1 MTHSHEITHVALVD
15 DDDDVRDAYVTII
28 NSSNLFECKG
38 FRNAEEFLTLGLK
51 QNFHVVIMDVG
62 LPGQSGIEC
71 TRAVKSSSP
80 NTLVMMFTVY
90 ENNENIFKALEA
102 GASGYLVKQSSPDFI
117 LNAISEL
124 RGGGAPMSSQIARKV
139 LDFFRSAGEPKTND
153 FGLSERE
160 KQILELLAEGHRY
173 QDIADKLFIS
183 FGTVRTYIYHIYNK
197 LHVDNRTSAINK
209 WNSRD

>member
-1 MTHSHEITHVALVD
+1 MTHSQNKTHVALVD
-15 DDDDVRDAYVTII
+15 DDDEVREAYVTII
-28 NSSNLFECKG
+28 NGSEHFACTGYRS
-38 FRNAEEFLTLGLK
+38 AEAFLSTGIDRE
-51 QNFHVVIMDVG
+51 FHVVIMDVG

-71 TRAVKSSSP
+71 TRAVKAKAP

-102 GASGYLVKQSSPDFI
+102 GASGYLVKQSSPASI
-117 LNAISEL
+117 LSAIAEL

-139 LDFFRSAGEPKTND
+139 LDFFRAKGEPKTND

-209 WNSRD
+209 WKSRD